1 MSDPNKELEN
11 VLKIGRSFI
20 AIFDAGVEL
29 ERTRI
34 IEWIEENR
42 SALEL
47 EPGEYIYRDHFNSE
61 SLLEFIKGGSK

>member
-11 VLKIGRSFI
+11 VLKIGRSFV

-47 EPGEYIYRDHFNSE
+47 EPGEYIYRDHFSSE